1 MVLEQAL
8 YQLTVFSFLLIVNF
22 LEILKQLK
30 NMFSKAYNLDF
41 FAFFQFESVKIY
53 FRTNI

>member
-30 NMFSKAYNLDF
+30 NMFSKACNLDF